1 MKWTTKLALALAAM
15 AAAVN
20 AQVAVKG
27 TAATPQIRPR
37 SLHIHHALNTRDLGR
52 CPYGIWMHAG
62 KHAPGS
68 VAVTRAA
75 STFILPFQDN
85 ELLLAKEDASHG
97 GYQFAYP
104 VDVYITPALYGEWT
118 EVPNGRVW
126 TLPIQSAG
134 AKSLSLHFNKF
145 DIPEVRLAFCG

>member
-1 MKWTTKLALALAAM
+1 MLCSLRSRAIFPL
-15 AAAVN
+15 
-20 AQVAVKG
+20 G
-27 TAATPQIRPR
+27 TWP
-37 SLHIHHALNTRDLGR
+37 
-52 CPYGIWMHAG
+52 HAG

-97 GYQFAYP
+97 GYQFAHP

-145 DIPEVRLAFCG
+145 DIPEVRAPPPPPAADHATQPAPPR